1 MERLKI
7 KKNDIVKV
15 ITGKDRGKQ
24 GKVFRVF
31 PAKGRLLIEGINLA
45 AKHSRPTKDNP
56 KGGVIHREASIH
68 ISNVMLV
75 DPNTQKPTR
84 VGFSFLADGSKKR
97 IGKKSQ
103 ELIG

>member
-1 MERLKI
+1 MSKCKL

-15 ITGKDRGKQ
+15 MSGKDKGKQ
-24 GKVFRVF
+24 GKIFRVF
-31 PAKGRLLIEGINLA
+31 PQTGRLLVEGINLS
-45 AKHSRPTKDNP
+45 AKHERPTRNNP

-68 ISNVMLV
+68 ISNVMLI
-75 DPNTQKPTR
+75 DPSSQKPTR

-97 IGKKSQ
+97 ISKKSQ

>member
-1 MERLKI
+1 MQKCKL

-15 ITGKDRGKQ
+15 ISGKDKGKQ

-31 PAKGRLLIEGINLA
+31 PDKGRLLVEGINLS
-45 AKHSRPTKDNP
+45 AKHERPTRNNP

-68 ISNVMLV
+68 ISNVMLI
-75 DPNTQKPTR
+75 DPSSQKPTK
-84 VGFSFLADGSKKR
+84 VGFSFLADGTKKR